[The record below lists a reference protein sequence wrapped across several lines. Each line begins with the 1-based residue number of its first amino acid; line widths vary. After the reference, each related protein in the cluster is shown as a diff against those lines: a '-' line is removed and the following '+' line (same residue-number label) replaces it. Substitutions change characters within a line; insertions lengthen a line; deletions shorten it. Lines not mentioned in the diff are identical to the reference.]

1 MLCGKG
7 LFEKVNIGTSSSI
20 RILDRMAK
28 GVNNLMPSF
37 VLKKANQSAILPPP
51 QPGPARANNQLSLL
65 FPPKLGAGRRGEC
78 GLCIA
83 PTGSSRHADR
93 REGKKGHRHQGEAG
107 ENSEK

>member
-1 MLCGKG
+1 
-7 LFEKVNIGTSSSI
+7 
-20 RILDRMAK
+20 MAK
-28 GVNNLMPSF
+28 GVNNLMPTLPSQF
-37 VLKKANQSAILPPP
+37 CFKKKANQSAILPPP

-78 GLCIA
+78 GPCIA

-107 ENSEK
+107 EK